1 MWTRRKLI
9 GAALAGGALMSL
21 ETAQAAT
28 QQPSGGNRSP
38 DDTAWRTCCDTCG
51 DCAKACNRAFQHCLT
66 QAAQGKAQYVR
77 AAQITADSAEFC
89 ALSSE
94 MLSRNSSLAMV
105 SCGACADACKRCAQD
120 CESFDTDLDMK
131 MCVQECK
138 RCEESC
144 RKMVKTA

>member
-66 QAAQGKAQYVR
+66 QAA
-77 AAQITADSAEFC
+77 
-89 ALSSE
+89 
-94 MLSRNSSLAMV
+94 
-105 SCGACADACKRCAQD
+105 
-120 CESFDTDLDMK
+120 
-131 MCVQECK
+131 
-138 RCEESC
+138 
-144 RKMVKTA
+144 